1 MKTSIEV
8 RAYQGALPSEFSSLV
23 PPELRD
29 YLRVLPPN
37 CIALGAIGGGMP
49 LGIAIAKRNGA
60 ELSANLQALVITEP
74 CRRQGIGLQLY
85 GMLESLLRQQGI
97 CWIRTEYLGASHVA
111 SLEASFLQSC
121 GFPEPAPGIHVWNGS
136 FDILKELPRIQSLK
150 LPGDYLAIPFHEL
163 TGKERVEMA
172 KGNGD
177 WYPPIL
183 DPFAEEDLID
193 RQRSLAL
200 RYRDAIIGWM
210 ILEPFHAQTLLFKTM
225 FVRQSHQRTGR
236 GITLLAEAS
245 RRIVRE
251 GQYKDWIFFVE
262 ADNADMVRFMQRR
275 IHHPNVQKEIL
286 WRTVKAL

>member
-8 RAYQGALPSEFSSLV
+8 RAYQGALPSEFSSSV

-37 CIALGAIGGGMP
+37 CIALGAIGAGMP
-49 LGIAIAKRNGA
+49 LGLAIAKRNGT
-60 ELSANLQALVITEP
+60 ELSASLQALVITES
-74 CRRQGIGLQLY
+74 CRRQGIGRQLY

-97 CWIRTEYLGASHVA
+97 RWIRTEYLGSSHVP

-150 LPGDYLAIPFHEL
+150 LPGDYLVIPFHEL
-163 TGKERVEMA
+163 TSKEREKIA
-172 KGNGD
+172 RGN

-183 DPFAEEDLID
+183 DPFTEEDVID

-200 RYRDAIIGWM
+200 RYRNAIIGWL

-225 FVRQSHQRTGR
+225 FVSQSHQRTGR
-236 GITLLAEAS
+236 GIALLAEAS

-262 ADNADMVRFMQRR
+262 ADNAAMVRFMQRR